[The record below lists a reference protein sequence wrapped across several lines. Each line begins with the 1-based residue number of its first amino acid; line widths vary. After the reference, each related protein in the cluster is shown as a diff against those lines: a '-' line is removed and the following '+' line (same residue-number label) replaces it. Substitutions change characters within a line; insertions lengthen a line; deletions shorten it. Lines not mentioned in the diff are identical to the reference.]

1 MGRLTRLR
9 RLIVA
14 ALVAVLIAVGV
25 SAIAPASPAAADP
38 VGDVACAAGN
48 LVLPGVCGV
57 GSAAADAASDA
68 IDDAASSGFKGIVKS
83 ILQGTGSAMT
93 LVLTWFVRVPTPEA
107 AQYSAIQKVKD
118 LTLRLQ
124 LIFMALSIVVGGV
137 RLMLA
142 KRHAVYAA
150 GEEQFHAL
158 SRAVI
163 GAWVFG
169 GFLTALSVAVD
180 ALSVAWLGSVTD
192 GDAAKVI
199 ARIVN
204 VEVLTGS
211 SGMATGFLL
220 IVGILGALGAVFQA
234 VVLVVRQAMLILV
247 TAYIP
252 IIGAASGT
260 ELGKAAYSRTVRWVL
275 ALLLWKLVASG
286 CFVVAF
292 TLAGDSD
299 DPSAEEVFYGFILLF
314 LSALML
320 PMMMKLVSA
329 GLSMSG
335 GSGMQAGMMAAG
347 VVAAGGTLAAGGAG
361 AGGAASTAG
370 AAGATGAAGV
380 SGGSG
385 PAGAAA
391 GGGSAGGGGVARMS
405 SAAMSGGG
413 GPAAGGGSGSWGGA
427 RSGGGSM
434 AATSTVPSTAAMPE
448 ASSSGGASNRFSAAS
463 DAMGT
468 SGVMSQAAENFF
480 DGADDGMSA
489 DGGLR

>member
-1 MGRLTRLR
+1 MDQLTRVR
-9 RLIVA
+9 RVVVVA
-14 ALVAVLIAVGV
+14 LAAVMITVVGP
-25 SAIAPASPAAADP
+25 AASPAPQARANPISDA
-38 VGDVACAAGN
+38 ACAASN
-48 LVLPGVCGV
+48 TMFPGMCSI
-57 GSAAADAASDA
+57 GSAAAGAAKSA
-68 IDDAASSGFKGIVKS
+68 VNDAASSGFKGIVKS
-83 ILQGTGSAMT
+83 VLQGTGSAMT
-93 LVLTWFVRVPTPEA
+93 LVLTWFVRIPTPEA
-107 AQYSAIQKVKD
+107 AQYSAIATIKD
-118 LTLRLQ
+118 LTVRLQ
-124 LIFMALSIVVGGV
+124 LIFMALSIMVGGV

-192 GDAAKVI
+192 GDAARVI

-204 VEVLTGS
+204 VEVLTGGT
-211 SGMATGFLL
+211 GMATGFLL

-292 TLAGDSD
+292 TLAGESD
-299 DPSAEEVFYGFILLF
+299 KPSVEEVFYGFILLF

-347 VVAAGGTLAAGGAG
+347 VVAAGGT
-361 AGGAASTAG
+361 
-370 AAGATGAAGV
+370 
-380 SGGSG
+380 
-385 PAGAAA
+385 
-391 GGGSAGGGGVARMS
+391 VA
-405 SAAMSGGG
+405 
-413 GPAAGGGSGSWGGA
+413 
-427 RSGGGSM
+427 
-434 AATSTVPSTAAMPE
+434 
-448 ASSSGGASNRFSAAS
+448 
-463 DAMGT
+463 
-468 SGVMSQAAENFF
+468 
-480 DGADDGMSA
+480 
-489 DGGLR
+489 

>member
-1 MGRLTRLR
+1 MGRLTRLV
-9 RLIVA
+9 VA

-25 SAIAPASPAAADP
+25 SAVSPAAPAAADP
-38 VGDVACAAGN
+38 VSDVACAAGN

-57 GSAAADAASDA
+57 GSAAADAASEA

-107 AQYSAIQKVKD
+107 AQYSAIQNIKD

-192 GDAAKVI
+192 GDAAQVI

-299 DPSAEEVFYGFILLF
+299 DPSAEQVFYGFILLF

-385 PAGAAA
+385 PAGVS
-391 GGGSAGGGGVARMS
+391 GGGSAGGGGVSRMS
-405 SAAMSGGG
+405 AAAMSGGG

-427 RSGGGSM
+427 RAGGGSM

-448 ASSSGGASNRFSAAS
+448 ASSSGGGASNRFSAAS
-463 DAMGT
+463 DAMSST
-468 SGVMSQAAENFF
+468 GVMSQAAENFF
-480 DGADDGMSA
+480 DGTDDGMSA